1 MNYFLDTNTCIYF
14 LKGKSLKLRSELLS
28 KHPDEIKIP
37 SIVKAELLY
46 GAAKSRHKEENA
58 KIILSFLFPYQI
70 VAFGSSE
77 AEAYAEIRSA
87 LEKEGDIIGPNDLV
101 VAATVKA
108 NDGMLVTNNAKEFA
122 RVKQL
127 DIANWL

>member
-1 MNYFLDTNTCIYF
+1 
-14 LKGKSLKLRSELLS
+14 LKLRSELLS
-28 KHPDEIKIP
+28 KHPDEIKVP
-37 SIVKAELLY
+37 SIVKAELLC
-46 GAAKSRHKEENA
+46 GAAKSRRKEENE

-77 AEAYAEIRSA
+77 AEAYAETRA
-87 LEKEGDIIGPNDLV
+87 VLEKEGNIIGPNDLV

-108 NDGMLVTNNAKEFA
+108 NDGMLITNNAEEFA

-127 DIANWL
+127 NIANWLEN